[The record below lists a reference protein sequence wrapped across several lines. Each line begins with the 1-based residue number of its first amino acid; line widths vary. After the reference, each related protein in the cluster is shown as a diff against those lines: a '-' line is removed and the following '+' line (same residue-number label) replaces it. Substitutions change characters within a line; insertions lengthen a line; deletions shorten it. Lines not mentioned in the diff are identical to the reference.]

1 MLARFQKGMTKTTVA
16 EVRVLPFKQQ
26 IEFLIA
32 VSKRE
37 QVPETEAVA

>member
-1 MLARFQKGMTKTTVA
+1 MTKTTVA

-37 QVPETEAVA
+37 QVPETRSRRHE